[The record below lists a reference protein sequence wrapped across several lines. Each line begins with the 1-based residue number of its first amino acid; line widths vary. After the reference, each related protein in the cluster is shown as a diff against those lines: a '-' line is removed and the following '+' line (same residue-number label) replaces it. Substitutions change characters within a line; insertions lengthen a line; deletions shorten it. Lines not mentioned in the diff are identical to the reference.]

1 MTDSLLRLTDV
12 YAGYGDAEVLHGLSL
27 HVDTSE
33 IVAVVGPNGAG
44 KSTVFRTVFGL
55 LTPTDGTVEHD
66 GEVINGLSPPDLLRR
81 GLAYVPQRRSTFPE
95 MTVEENLEMSGY
107 LQDDV
112 AERIERVLDRF
123 PVLREKRDDQANTL
137 SGGQQQM
144 MEMAGGL
151 IMEPDLML
159 LDEPSAGLAPTIVD
173 DVFERIRDLND
184 AGTTFLVIE
193 QNAHRA
199 LSVADRGYVVE
210 RGDVAIEGDADELLA
225 DDEIQ
230 RLYLGGRGAEEA

>member
-1 MTDSLLRLTDV
+1 MTDPLLQLTDV
-12 YAGYGDAEVLHGLSL
+12 YSGYGDAEVLHGVDL
-27 HVDTSE
+27 HVDASE
-33 IVAVVGPNGAG
+33 TVAVVGPNGAG

-55 LTPTDGTVEHD
+55 LTPTAGTVEYD
-66 GEVINGLSPPDLLRR
+66 GEVISGLSPPEVLRR

-112 AERIERVLDRF
+112 DERIERVFERF
-123 PVLREKRDDQANTL
+123 PVLREKRHDRAETL

-151 IMEPDLML
+151 IMEADLLL
-159 LDEPSAGLAPTIVD
+159 LDEPSAGLAPAIVD
-173 DVFERIRDLND
+173 DVFERVRDLND
-184 AGTTFLVIE
+184 DGTTFLVVE

-199 LSVADRGYVVE
+199 LRVADRGYVVE
-210 RGDVAIEGDADELLA
+210 RGTVAIEGEADELLA
-225 DDEIQ
+225 DEEVQ
-230 RLYLGGRGAEEA
+230 RLYLGGRGAEET